1 MDAIKLVIFDIAG
14 TIIEDHGEVVS
25 AFAGALDKHR
35 IPYTDDELKEW
46 KGSSKE
52 EVIRHFVERQGG
64 GAVLESAVGIVYAD
78 FRIALERHYREKGVV
93 PIVGAADTGRVA
105 KGARDSDRHDV
116 GVLSRSFGI
125 DSGVDWVTAGMLAA
139 SISSSDV
146 PAGRP
151 APYMIFR
158 AMEAA
163 SVTSVRE
170 VVNVGDTP
178 RPSAGGDEWRNRE
191 WSACSRDCTGKSV
204 CKRSPIRPCS
214 RAWGICRPG
223 WRNNIRSSLR
233 RTLRRNVRIL
243 KRSNRNVSLRS
254 SARSLLILRLPQQ
267 HDLMLGF
274 ALGLGIVDRGAGE
287 WVLGGLKHQRRIADP

>member
-93 PIVGAADTGRVA
+93 PIVGAADTVA
-105 KGARDSDRHDV
+105 WLRER
-116 GVLSRSFGI
+116 GI
-125 DSGVDWVTAGMLAA
+125 RIATTSGFYREVSELILESTGWRGMLAA

-178 RPSAGGDEWRNRE
+178 LDLQAGTNAGVRGVVGVLTGLHGKERLQEEPHTALLPGVGDLPAWLEKQYRE
-191 WSACSRDCTGKSV
+191 
-204 CKRSPIRPCS
+204 
-214 RAWGICRPG
+214 
-223 WRNNIRSSLR
+223 
-233 RTLRRNVRIL
+233 
-243 KRSNRNVSLRS
+243 
-254 SARSLLILRLPQQ
+254 
-267 HDLMLGF
+267 
-274 ALGLGIVDRGAGE
+274 
-287 WVLGGLKHQRRIADP
+287 

>member
-93 PIVGAADTGRVA
+93 PIVGAADTVA
-105 KGARDSDRHDV
+105 WLRER
-116 GVLSRSFGI
+116 GI
-125 DSGVDWVTAGMLAA
+125 RIATTSGFYREVSELILESTGWRGMLAA

-158 AMEAA
+158 AMEGA

-178 RPSAGGDEWRNRE
+178 LDLQAGTNAGVRGVVGVLTGLHGKERLQEEPHTALLPGVGD
-191 WSACSRDCTGKSV
+191 
-204 CKRSPIRPCS
+204 
-214 RAWGICRPG
+214 
-223 WRNNIRSSLR
+223 
-233 RTLRRNVRIL
+233 
-243 KRSNRNVSLRS
+243 
-254 SARSLLILRLPQQ
+254 LPTWLEKQYP
-267 HDLMLGF
+267 
-274 ALGLGIVDRGAGE
+274 E
-287 WVLGGLKHQRRIADP
+287 

>member
-93 PIVGAADTGRVA
+93 PIVGAADTFAWLRE
-105 KGARDSDRHDV
+105 R
-116 GVLSRSFGI
+116 GI
-125 DSGVDWVTAGMLAA
+125 RIATTSGFYREVSELILESTGWRGMLAA

-178 RPSAGGDEWRNRE
+178 LDLQAGTNAGVRGVVGVLTGLHGKERLQEEPHTALLPGVGDL
-191 WSACSRDCTGKSV
+191 
-204 CKRSPIRPCS
+204 P
-214 RAWGICRPG
+214 AWLEKQYP
-223 WRNNIRSSLR
+223 
-233 RTLRRNVRIL
+233 
-243 KRSNRNVSLRS
+243 
-254 SARSLLILRLPQQ
+254 
-267 HDLMLGF
+267 
-274 ALGLGIVDRGAGE
+274 E
-287 WVLGGLKHQRRIADP
+287 

>member
-46 KGSSKE
+46 KGASKQ

-64 GAVLESAVGIVYAD
+64 AAVLESAVGIVYAD
-78 FRIALERHYREKGVV
+78 FRIALERHYRENGIV
-93 PIVGAADTGRVA
+93 PIP
-105 KGARDSDRHDV
+105 
-116 GVLSRSFGI
+116 
-125 DSGVDWVTAGMLAA
+125 GVDKTLGRLSERGIKMATTSGFYREVSDLILERAGWRDIFAA

-146 PAGRP
+146 VMGRP

-163 SVTSVRE
+163 SVTSVTE

-178 RPSAGGDEWRNRE
+178 LDLQAGTNAGVRE
-191 WSACSRDCTGKSV
+191 VVGVLTGLHGKE
-204 CKRSPIRPCS
+204 RLQREPHT
-214 RAWGICRPG
+214 A
-223 WRNNIRSSLR
+223 L
-233 RTLRRNVRIL
+233 
-243 KRSNRNVSLRS
+243 LRS
-254 SARSLLILRLPQQ
+254 VGDLPAWMEEQYP
-267 HDLMLGF
+267 
-274 ALGLGIVDRGAGE
+274 E
-287 WVLGGLKHQRRIADP
+287 

>member
-93 PIVGAADTGRVA
+93 PIVGAADTVA
-105 KGARDSDRHDV
+105 WLRER
-116 GVLSRSFGI
+116 GI
-125 DSGVDWVTAGMLAA
+125 RIATTSGFYREVSELILESTGWRGMLAA

-178 RPSAGGDEWRNRE
+178 LDLQAGTNAGVRGVVGVLTGLHGKERLQEEPHTALLPGVGDL
-191 WSACSRDCTGKSV
+191 
-204 CKRSPIRPCS
+204 P
-214 RAWGICRPG
+214 AWLEKQYP
-223 WRNNIRSSLR
+223 
-233 RTLRRNVRIL
+233 
-243 KRSNRNVSLRS
+243 
-254 SARSLLILRLPQQ
+254 
-267 HDLMLGF
+267 
-274 ALGLGIVDRGAGE
+274 E
-287 WVLGGLKHQRRIADP
+287 

>member
-14 TIIEDHGEVVS
+14 TIIEDHSEVVS

-78 FRIALERHYREKGVV
+78 FRIALERHYRENGVV
-93 PIVGAADTGRVA
+93 PIAGAADTFAWLRERGIRIATTSGFYREVSELILEA
-105 KGARDSDRHDV
+105 TGWR
-116 GVLSRSFGI
+116 GLLS
-125 DSGVDWVTAGMLAA
+125 AG
-139 SISSSDV
+139 ISSSDV

-163 SVTSVRE
+163 SVASVRE

-178 RPSAGGDEWRNRE
+178 LDLQAGTNAGVREVVGVLTGLHGKERLQQESHTALLPSVGDL
-191 WSACSRDCTGKSV
+191 
-204 CKRSPIRPCS
+204 P
-214 RAWGICRPG
+214 AWMEKQYP
-223 WRNNIRSSLR
+223 
-233 RTLRRNVRIL
+233 
-243 KRSNRNVSLRS
+243 
-254 SARSLLILRLPQQ
+254 
-267 HDLMLGF
+267 
-274 ALGLGIVDRGAGE
+274 E
-287 WVLGGLKHQRRIADP
+287 

>member
-46 KGSSKE
+46 KGASKQ

-64 GAVLESAVGIVYAD
+64 AAVLESAVGIVYAD
-78 FRIALERHYREKGVV
+78 FRISLERHYRENGIV
-93 PIVGAADTGRVA
+93 PIP
-105 KGARDSDRHDV
+105 
-116 GVLSRSFGI
+116 
-125 DSGVDWVTAGMLAA
+125 GVDQTFARLRERGIKMATTSGFYREISDLVLEKAGWRDVFAA

-146 PAGRP
+146 AMGRP

-163 SVTSVRE
+163 SVTSVTE

-178 RPSAGGDEWRNRE
+178 LDLQAGRNAGVRGVVGVLTGLHGKERLQQEPHTALLPSVGD
-191 WSACSRDCTGKSV
+191 
-204 CKRSPIRPCS
+204 
-214 RAWGICRPG
+214 
-223 WRNNIRSSLR
+223 
-233 RTLRRNVRIL
+233 
-243 KRSNRNVSLRS
+243 
-254 SARSLLILRLPQQ
+254 LPVWLEEQYP
-267 HDLMLGF
+267 
-274 ALGLGIVDRGAGE
+274 E
-287 WVLGGLKHQRRIADP
+287 